1 MMAVGLRGQA
11 LLCIL
16 GAVACIVMLY
26 VAGIPYAIY
35 QIQYGY
41 LGSGPG
47 ETAFLV
53 NYLLYGTVAT
63 ALLGTA
69 LSFLN
74 GRRLVGLFERLDRF
88 SATAGV
94 VLPALLALFVL
105 ITLVR
110 LFLLRDTA
118 ITDDEHVYTFM
129 AGLFASGRL

>member
-74 GRRLVGLFERLDRF
+74 GRRLVGSRQQQAWCCPRCWR
-88 SATAGV
+88 S
-94 VLPALLALFVL
+94 
-105 ITLVR
+105 
-110 LFLLRDTA
+110 
-118 ITDDEHVYTFM
+118 
-129 AGLFASGRL
+129 SS